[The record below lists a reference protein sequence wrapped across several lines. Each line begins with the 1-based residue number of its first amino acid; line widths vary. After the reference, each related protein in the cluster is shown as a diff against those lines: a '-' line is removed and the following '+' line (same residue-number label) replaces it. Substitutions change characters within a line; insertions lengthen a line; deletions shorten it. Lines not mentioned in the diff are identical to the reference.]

1 MSLVVVENK
10 FWPESI
16 IEDKYRN
23 LEISGFMNK

>member
-10 FWPESI
+10 FWPESK
-16 IEDKYRN
+16 IEDKYRI